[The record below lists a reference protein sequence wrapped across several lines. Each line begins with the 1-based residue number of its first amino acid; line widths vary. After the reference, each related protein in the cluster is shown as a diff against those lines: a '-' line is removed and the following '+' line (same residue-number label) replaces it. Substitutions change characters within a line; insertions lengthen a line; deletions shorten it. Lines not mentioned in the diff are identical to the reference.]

1 MLAYIVRR
9 LINMVIVIFLVSFL
23 AFSTILLLG
32 DPVTALVGKGEA
44 LDEEQMEHRRKEL
57 GLDKPIP
64 VQYIAWLGKVLHG
77 DLGKSTHTKRLV
89 VDELRLRIPVTLEL
103 GIAAFLIGILIAIP
117 TGIISATRRGSKLD
131 LVGTVFAISGAAVPQ
146 FWLGIM
152 LILLFG
158 VVLGWLPT
166 FGFESVLEEPIEG
179 LRHLILPAFSLG
191 AGMAAVNMR
200 QTRSAMLEVLAQDYI
215 RTARAKGQKERL
227 VILVHAFKNAL
238 LPVITLMGLLIGRI
252 VGGAVIIETM
262 FSIPGVGGLLI
273 YSIFSYDFPVTQ
285 ACILLLAV
293 GVCVANLVVDIAY
306 GYFDPRI
313 RYG

>member
-1 MLAYIVRR
+1 MFAYIVRR
-9 LINMVIVIFLVSFL
+9 LINMVIVLLLVSFL
-23 AFSTILLLG
+23 AFSSILLLG
-32 DPVTALVGKGEA
+32 DPVTALIGKGEA
-44 LDEEQMEHRRKEL
+44 LDAEQMEHRRKEL

-64 VQYIAWLGKVLHG
+64 VQYITWLGKVLKG
-77 DLGKSTHTKRLV
+77 DLGKSTHTKRFV
-89 VDELRLRIPVTLEL
+89 IDELKLRIPVTLEL
-103 GIAAFLIGILIAIP
+103 GTAAFLIGILIAIP

-131 LVGTVFAISGAAVPQ
+131 FAGTVFAISGAAIPQ

-158 VVLGWLPT
+158 VVLKWLPT

-179 LRHLILPAFSLG
+179 LRHLILPSISLG
-191 AGMAAVNMR
+191 LGMAAVNMR

-252 VGGAVIIETM
+252 IGGSVIIETM
-262 FSIPGVGGLLI
+262 FSIPGIGGLLI

-293 GVCVANLVVDIAY
+293 GVCIANLVVDIAY

>member
-9 LINMVIVIFLVSFL
+9 LINMVIVILLVSFL

-32 DPVTALVGKGEA
+32 DPVTALIGKGEA
-44 LDEEQMEHRRKEL
+44 LDEEQMENRRKEL

-64 VQYIAWLGKVLHG
+64 VQYITWLGKVLKG

-89 VDELRLRIPVTLEL
+89 IDELKLRIPVTLEL
-103 GIAAFLIGILIAIP
+103 GITAFLIGTLIAIP

-131 LVGTVFAISGAAVPQ
+131 LVGTVLAISGAAIPQ

-252 VGGAVIIETM
+252 IGGSVIIETM